1 MATFQYLKLKQKEI
15 RLVELQP
22 GLPDHPLAGV
32 ILHRLFSPAKD
43 VVPSFEA
50 LSYVWGDQ
58 LNPASISLLMERDDK
73 ALQGSETGD
82 LHIGQNLAS
91 ALRSLRDPHEP
102 RIVWCDLICINQ
114 HDLEERATQVQRMH
128 EIYHDARS
136 VIVWMGPETQWSVLL
151 MDTLKWVGTH
161 VEKGS
166 YDMIVRKHRFSFTD
180 IPDQCFRGNYNDMPL
195 STDQWQ
201 AVEQFLSLDWIKRLW
216 TCQEIIL
223 ANQKTSIVR
232 IGSEEMPWAKLK
244 DVITF
249 ICYYGTTPSDSLLDP
264 QTYISNANMFQ
275 VKISMCGFRL
285 WDEWI
290 IPLNI
295 MNGFECTDDRDR
307 VFAVYGLLNHEVS
320 KEIEADYT
328 KTTKELF
335 TSVCLS
341 HIKQQ
346 NNLSFL
352 TLCNASTSPTW
363 VADLD
368 RKIGVM
374 SIDNHAGGGSLLTA
388 TLSEPGVL
396 EVAGVACDGL
406 CYDPIP
412 LPMIGLTEP
421 DAEFIQRVVHVF
433 NTMANN
439 DLFHD
444 SESLDNFI
452 KMLTFGVV
460 QDQFIQEA
468 QGVPFMKDWRGTLR
482 RWVIGAS
489 EDEVLTNH
497 LAASDKSHIAS
508 VPGESTSTGCSKTTR
523 GSYIRVPKESRNGDI
538 VAVILGSSN
547 PMILRPQERAGYY
560 SVIGPCYHPE
570 FAHREALLGNDFHGW
585 TWRYDRT
592 KPFMAFS
599 KEGEPMRRTDPRL
612 DHVPLDF
619 SKGLVEQLITE
630 DEIPCWGVPGRG
642 KFSLYDPRMSEEQL
656 KNRGVPIQRFKLV

>member
-1 MATFQYLKLKQKEI
+1 MVTFQYLKLKQKEI

-102 RIVWCDLICINQ
+102 RIVWCDSICINQ

-166 YDMIVRKHRFSFTD
+166 YDMIVRKHRFSFAD
-180 IPDQCFRGNYNDMPL
+180 IPDQCFR
-195 STDQWQ
+195 
-201 AVEQFLSLDWIKRLW
+201 
-216 TCQEIIL
+216 
-223 ANQKTSIVR
+223 
-232 IGSEEMPWAKLK
+232 
-244 DVITF
+244 
-249 ICYYGTTPSDSLLDP
+249 DP

-275 VKISMCGFRL
+275 IKISMCGFRL

-307 VFAVYGLLNHEVS
+307 VFAVHGLVNHEVS

-523 GSYIRVPKESRNGDI
+523 GSFIRVPKESRNSDI